1 LTFYNFNSRIFHPC
15 RIMPIACR
23 YFHSRIFHPCRTVPT
38 AKFGER
44 AFSYAGSAAWNRL
57 PVTIRNAQTQ
67 EHFKKLLKTFLFA
80 EFFSCCWTMLCLLS
94 CICCKW
100 TLNLIDDDDDDDDD
114 DISTPAFSTP
124 AESCRCFHSC
134 ILHLCILDRAD
145 FSTPAFSVAPTGT
158 GAHDQSPGHRPHS
171 QLQALRAFAAYDLT
185 DLEMTPWRRP
195 CYFRQLISSNG
206 PLV

>member
-1 LTFYNFNSRIFHPC
+1 MLRRLSRIKRHLKLVYRLSCCCSSITSTPAFSTHAQSCRFFHSYIFHP
-15 RIMPIACR
+15 
-23 YFHSRIFHPCRTVPT
+23 
-38 AKFGER
+38 GLQNR
-44 AFSYAGSAAWNRL
+44 AD
-57 PVTIRNAQTQ
+57 V
-67 EHFKKLLKTFLFA
+67 
-80 EFFSCCWTMLCLLS
+80 
-94 CICCKW
+94 
-100 TLNLIDDDDDDDDD
+100 
-114 DISTPAFSTP
+114 STPAFSTP